1 MKKTILS
8 IAAATILFM
17 GIHTVDAQVKLPAA
31 SSTQTITQALGIK
44 NISLTY
50 QRPNINGRTVFGGLV
65 PYGQVWR
72 TGANNIPALTF
83 EEEVTIESHKVP
95 AGTYGLFTVPN
106 KAEWTIILSKNPKQ
120 WGAYQY
126 NDSEDLLRFNVK
138 PQTLANKVETFTI
151 SFEDVTTKSTKLTLA
166 WENTKVGF
174 TISTDQSK
182 EILASI
188 DAAMQG
194 DKKPYFQ
201 AAQYYFSNNLDINKA
216 AEWAKLADE
225 GNTSAPHIKYWK
237 ARILAKAGDKAG
249 AKQAAQEGLAMA
261 EKSNN
266 QEYVKLNSQVLKE
279 IK

>member
-1 MKKTILS
+1 MRKTILS
-8 IAAATILFM
+8 IAAAAAFFI
-17 GIHTVDAQVKLPAA
+17 GVQTVNAQVKLPAA

-44 NISLTY
+44 NVTLTY
-50 QRPNINGRTVFGGLV
+50 QRPNANNRVIFGGLV

-72 TGANNIPALTF
+72 TGANNIPNLTF
-83 EEEVTIESHKVP
+83 EDEVTIEGHKVP
-95 AGTYGLFTVPN
+95 AGTYGLFTVPD

-126 NDSEDLLRFNVK
+126 KDTDDLLRFKVK
-138 PQTLANKVETFTI
+138 PQTLANKVETFTM
-151 SFEDVTTKSTKLTLA
+151 SFEDVTTKSAKIVLA
-166 WENTKVGF
+166 WEKTKVDF
-174 TISTDQSK
+174 NITVDQSK

-194 DKKPYFQ
+194 EKKPYFQ
-201 AAQYYFSNNLDINKA
+201 AAQYYFNNGLDIKKS
-216 AEWAKLADE
+216 AEWVKLADE
-225 GNTSAPHIKYWK
+225 SNTSAPHIKYWK
-237 ARILAKAGDKAG
+237 ARILAKAGDSPG

-261 EKSNN
+261 EKANN